1 MKRAFKGM
9 GGEERKENLKE
20 DKKKATDAFAAHLST
35 LDELLRESN
44 DLAERFVECVNAR
57 NEEEELMMSQTGL
70 AAGGGGSGGVNNAA
84 AGIKRSRPP
93 PPYWGSGFNR
103 PSTNDQDDDIE
114 SDSDFSDDDEELYY
128 DDDND
133 DETLFDKVQ
142 VSTEQTLETLWNQ
155 IVK

>member
-9 GGEERKENLKE
+9 GGEERKENMKE
-20 DKKKATDAFAAHLST
+20 DKKKATDAFAAHLGT

-44 DLAERFVECVNAR
+44 ELADRFVECVNER
-57 NEEEELMMSQTGL
+57 NEEEELMMSQ
-70 AAGGGGSGGVNNAA
+70 AAAVGSGANASSGGA
-84 AGIKRSRPP
+84 VGIKRSRPP